1 MSYTLWHKSKDI
13 KYVKSSMHVKT
24 LNLTTKMMQ
33 YITSKPV
40 EGKKDN
46 KESLVNTIECQKLE
60 ERIKE

>member
-1 MSYTLWHKSKDI
+1 MSCTLWHKSKDI

-24 LNLTTKMMQ
+24 LNLTTKMIQ

-46 KESLVNTIECQKLE
+46 KESLVNTIEC
-60 ERIKE
+60 